1 MNDLPPERAW
11 RVTSLWSAFACKL
24 SLKRVDRFRNR
35 PEPQGRLSQRGE
47 VFEREAG
54 DPPLPVTG

>member
-1 MNDLPPERAW
+1 LVGF
-11 RVTSLWSAFACKL
+11 RVQAL

-35 PEPQGRLSQRGE
+35 PEPQGRLSQRDE

>member
-1 MNDLPPERAW
+1 LARHVPLVGF
-11 RVTSLWSAFACKL
+11 RVQAL

-35 PEPQGRLSQRGE
+35 PEPQGRLSQRDE

>member
-1 MNDLPPERAW
+1 MNALPPERAW
-11 RVTSLWSAFACKL
+11 RVAALWSAFANKL

-35 PEPQGRLSQRGE
+35 PEPQGRLSQCDE

-54 DPPLPVTG
+54 DTSLPVTG